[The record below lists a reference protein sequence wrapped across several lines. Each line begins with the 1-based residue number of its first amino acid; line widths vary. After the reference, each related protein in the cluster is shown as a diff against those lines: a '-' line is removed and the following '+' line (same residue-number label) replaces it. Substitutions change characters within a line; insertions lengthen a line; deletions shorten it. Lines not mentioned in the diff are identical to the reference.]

1 MGGLVAQN
9 KINKN
14 KIKSL
19 DLMAV
24 FQKSTY
30 SESKLHSVSLSSSF
44 PPENE
49 IENVMIETVFITV
62 TPQL

>member
-1 MGGLVAQN
+1 MGGLSTQN

-14 KIKSL
+14 KIKPVA
-19 DLMAV
+19 LMAA
-24 FQKSTY
+24 FQRSTY

-49 IENVMIETVFITV
+49 IEKIMIESVFITV
-62 TPQL
+62 TLWL

>member
-1 MGGLVAQN
+1 MGGLTAQN

-14 KIKSL
+14 KIKTL
-19 DLMAV
+19 ALMAA

-44 PPENE
+44 PPEIE
-49 IENVMIETVFITV
+49 IEKVIIESVFITV
-62 TPQL
+62 TLWL